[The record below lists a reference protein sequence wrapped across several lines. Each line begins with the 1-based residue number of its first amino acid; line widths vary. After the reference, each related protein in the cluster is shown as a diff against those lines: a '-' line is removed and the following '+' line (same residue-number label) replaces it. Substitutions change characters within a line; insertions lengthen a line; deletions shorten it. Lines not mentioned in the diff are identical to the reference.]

1 MDYSGIINIWLD
13 NNKDFITRKLK
24 KYNNKLL
31 KVQKRTTQIKKI
43 FSDLRTIDPV
53 LYKKIQ
59 SGGQYFNAV
68 YKKLELMDEEIKKR
82 DINVGD
88 LTSKVL
94 ALITKINKPININT
108 YSDNLVATANIVSH
122 NPGTQ
127 QYNIHRQLHKVQQEQ
142 PPENIK
148 KENIKKYEIII
159 NDLYE
164 HYKQIKIPN
173 KDYDIK
179 QFTHAVTELITNY
192 SGHTNALNADLI
204 KLRDI
209 NTNLLSITIPDI
221 KPANLKTITED
232 DLKRRMSKILLVS
245 TEDNFLYSQS
255 ETQKLSTLR
264 HNIFEQVMDNNKRL
278 QLQNLETEYNKAK
291 ASLSGGINYS
301 ELFNTFL
308 LLHTAK
314 NKLQTTFGEYKQECD
329 KYIDNYNS
337 IYAFVTF
344 LITNIINNMLKDKI
358 SKYKYLNRNIIVL
371 YKKRLEKLKNTIEN
385 ANTSELLT
393 VKHQYSFVINF
404 TFEVFNWLLSN
415 DQNKITD
422 TNFVDVEKC
431 EGDLRRGL
439 WYFEFFRPTLDYLYS
454 KYQQK
459 VNLYARIN
467 NILKPGEQ
475 IRTHHFTK
483 QDDDILKYSGQ
494 EMKFSMVFDQPSLLS
509 LSDSMSLPSDLALKK
524 SVMLL
529 TSGYSGTG
537 KTYTLFG
544 KDKTAGILHETLK
557 NISGLKQLYFRV
569 FEIYGLAV
577 PYSFYFDKG
586 IENISN
592 NIFWHSIDNDN
603 HSKIDEVVI
612 EAKDIT
618 DFLKKKISDT
628 YSVKN
633 PHSPVV
639 SAAAIDDTT
648 NHKCFTQIFD
658 IDKFFDNFK
667 DIITTKI
674 DNKRKYNSYDGSLQ
688 KEDESFD
695 PRICATPNNS
705 ESSRSILVYDFR
717 LMISNDDE
725 KEKTD
730 EVKLLV
736 VDMPGRENIYKTY
749 VESYVDNP
757 YLKKVAFNDLK
768 QQKKIKMILSF
779 ISLHPLFMGFFNGIE
794 VLNCYNKLSEEER
807 ASIFNHYQRDP
818 TQRPNDKKN
827 ILSYTIN
834 NKETENTLSAWFSN
848 NDNYEINLLN
858 TKKGFNYLLEE
869 QYQSLIALFIMY
881 NLIMLNK
888 FDIIKKI
895 IKIIVDKE
903 INELIN
909 GIQKPP
915 TVKELETLKQNN
927 LITRDF
933 ALPLIQQKSTQD
945 LTELKKQLRCNIALK
960 AQQACSINENVMAT
974 YLTALK
980 NMTSS
985 KKTIYEEQPK
995 IDIDKERNV
1004 YRIQSQCTSN
1014 IDSYPNDERNKTSQF
1029 DWIQKIREIYKD
1041 IKFNDYLFDQQSVVK
1056 QFANKEPNS
1065 INEMRVS
1072 DFKNTF
1078 RIYPLRQCERSTYW
1092 YDLFDTHIKFLSE
1105 KYYSPN
1111 KIFNIT
1117 TPVMKTIIES
1127 IFMPN
1132 TSEIVQ
1138 ASALAQAP
1146 AQAQEQIPTE
1156 TPWECKIVHILANF
1170 HESVN
1175 YDYTGQED
1183 LLTQIRELANIIG

>member
-59 SGGQYFNAV
+59 SGGGYFDGV
-68 YKKLELMDEEIKKR
+68 SQKLEEMGQEIKDR

-88 LTSKVL
+88 LTSKVSE
-94 ALITKINKPININT
+94 LIKKINTPNIDN
-108 YSDNLVATANIVSH
+108 YSDNLVATANIVSQ
-122 NPGTQ
+122 NPETQ
-127 QYNIHRQLHKVQQEQ
+127 QYNIHRQLHTFQHKQ
-142 PPENIK
+142 PPNENIT
-148 KENIKKYEIII
+148 KYEEII
-159 NDLYE
+159 NDLY
-164 HYKQIKIPN
+164 KQYIAITIPDN
-173 KDYDIK
+173 DEAFQ
-179 QFTHAVTELITNY
+179 QFTTDVSTLIKKY
-192 SGHTNALNADLI
+192 SDHTKILNADLSRL
-204 KLRDI
+204 KEI
-209 NTNLLSITIPDI
+209 NNNLLSITTPNIQETD
-221 KPANLKTITED
+221 LKTITEG
-232 DLKRRMSKILLVS
+232 DLKKIMSKILLVG

-255 ETQKLSTLR
+255 ETKRLSELNY
-264 HNIFEQVMDNNKRL
+264 NIFEKVINDNKQL
-278 QLQNLETEYNKAK
+278 QLKNLETEYTNARE
-291 ASLSGGINYS
+291 SLSGGLNYS
-301 ELFNTFL
+301 DLFNKFL
-308 LLHTAK
+308 SLHTVK
-314 NKLQTTFGEYKQECD
+314 NKLQTTYDEYKQECD

-404 TFEVFNWLLSN
+404 TFGVFNWLLN
-415 DQNKITD
+415 EQNKITD

-467 NILKPGEQ
+467 NISKPGETIQ
-475 IRTHHFTK
+475 KKYFTK
-483 QDDDILKYSGQ
+483 QGDDVLQYSGQ
-494 EMKFSMVFDQPSLLS
+494 NMKFSMVFDQSSLLS

-544 KDKTAGILHETLK
+544 KDQTAGILHETLK
-557 NISGLKQLYFRV
+557 NISRLKQLYFRV

-618 DFLKKKISDT
+618 DFLKKKTSDT
-628 YSVKN
+628 HSVIN
-633 PHSPVV
+633 PHPHVV
-639 SAAAIDDTT
+639 SAAAVDDTT
-648 NHKCFTQIFD
+648 THRCFTQITD
-658 IDKFFDNFK
+658 VDKFFNSFK

-674 DNKRKYNSYDGSLQ
+674 DNKRKYNSYDGPRSQ
-688 KEDESFD
+688 KEDEAFD
-695 PRICATPNNS
+695 PRICATPNNP

-717 LMISNDDE
+717 LMISNDDD

-757 YLKKVAFNDLK
+757 YLTKVAFKDKNQK
-768 QQKKIKMILSF
+768 KKIKMILSF
-779 ISLHPLFMGFFNGIE
+779 ISLHPLFMGFFNGKE
-794 VLNCYNKLSEEER
+794 VLDCYNKLSEEEQQP
-807 ASIFNHYQRDP
+807 IFNHYQKDP
-818 TQRPNDKKN
+818 TQPAAAKN
-827 ILSYTIN
+827 ILDYEIN
-834 NKETENTLSAWFSN
+834 NKAENNTLREWFSKY
-848 NDNYEINLLN
+848 DNQKIKLNLTREQLSTN
-858 TKKGFNYLLEE
+858 GFNYLLEE
-869 QYQSLIALFIMY
+869 QYHSLIALFIMY

-895 IKIIVDKE
+895 IKKIVATE
-903 INELIN
+903 INHLIDKIILAPTSEEL
-909 GIQKPP
+909 Q
-915 TVKELETLKQNN
+915 TLKQKN
-927 LITRDF
+927 LITRTF
-933 ALPLIQQKSTQD
+933 ELPPSQQGFSQD
-945 LTELKKQLRCNIALK
+945 LSDLKKQLRCNIALK

-974 YLTALK
+974 YLTAL
-980 NMTSS
+980 NSMTSS

-995 IDIDKERNV
+995 IDINKERNV
-1004 YRIQSQCTSN
+1004 YRIQSQCSKDITN
-1014 IDSYPNDERNKTSQF
+1014 YPNDERTISSKNFSNWINK
-1029 DWIQKIREIYKD
+1029 IKEIYANINFD
-1041 IKFNDYLFDQQSVVK
+1041 DYQFEQHQEEQQRD
-1056 QFANKEPNS
+1056 NLDN
-1065 INEMRVS
+1065 
-1072 DFKNTF
+1072 NTF
-1078 RIYPLRQCERSTYW
+1078 KKKYRTYPLRKCDSNDYW
-1092 YDLFDTHIKFLSE
+1092 YDLFDEHITFLSK

-1138 ASALAQAP
+1138 ASAQAS
-1146 AQAQEQIPTE
+1146 AQAQAQIPTE

-1170 HESVN
+1170 HDSVK
-1175 YDYTGQED
+1175 YDNAGQVD